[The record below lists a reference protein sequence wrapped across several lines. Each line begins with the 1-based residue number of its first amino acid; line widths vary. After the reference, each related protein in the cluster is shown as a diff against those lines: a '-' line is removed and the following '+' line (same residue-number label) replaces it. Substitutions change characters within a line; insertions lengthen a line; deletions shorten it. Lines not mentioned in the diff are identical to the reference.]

1 MDNQSQKLP
10 THHKQHSLL
19 SVVGK
24 ITIQIIA
31 AGLVL
36 AFGFWLIIA
45 SNMGSAYLPQLMDGA
60 LDSWIRA
67 ALLGLGAILCIATV
81 AWLVWSILLHIY
93 RYMIRHY

>member
-31 AGLVL
+31 AVL
-36 AFGFWLIIA
+36 TLMFGFWLIIA
-45 SNMGSAYLPQLMDGA
+45 SNMGPAYLPQIMDGA
-60 LDSWIRA
+60 LDFWIRM
-67 ALLGLGAILCIATV
+67 ALLGLGAILCMITAI
-81 AWLVWSILLHIY
+81 WLLGSILRSIY
-93 RYMIRHY
+93 HCITPNQ